1 MEEIMFSRPP
11 NELSC
16 IIGNLFMSV
25 EPTCD
30 LCDHGRTT
38 DLVITGITHS
48 QNYGRLTIK
57 TDCCIFYGKPEDLAA
72 VMTGRCPNE
81 GRCGNG

>member
-1 MEEIMFSRPP
+1 MEEIIFSRPP

-16 IIGNLFMSV
+16 IIGNLFTGLD
-25 EPTCD
+25 PPCD
-30 LCDHGRTT
+30 LCDLGRTT
-38 DLVITGITHS
+38 DLVISGTTHS
-48 QNYGRLTIK
+48 GNHGRLTIK
-57 TDCCIFYGKPEDLAA
+57 TDCCIFYGEPDDLAA